1 MFGFLK
7 TVKEAKAARKALTA
21 AFEARGYGPFMTL
34 NNTIHDALVNEAM
47 VTGVEATVDHFH
59 WADRSM
65 GNLEF
70 IEHYKER
77 GKEFRRRRFL
87 RRRARGFRGGMGP

>member
-1 MFGFLK
+1 
-7 TVKEAKAARKALTA
+7 
-21 AFEARGYGPFMTL
+21 MTL

-47 VTGVEATVDHFH
+47 ATGVEATVDHFV

-70 IEHYKER
+70 IEHYKVR
-77 GKEFRRRRFL
+77 AKEFRRRR
-87 RRRARGFRGGMGP
+87 

>member
-1 MFGFLK
+1 M
-7 TVKEAKAARKALTA
+7 
-21 AFEARGYGPFMTL
+21 PFMTL
-34 NNTIHDALVNEAM
+34 SNTIHDASVNEAM
-47 VTGVEATVDHFH
+47 TTGVEATADHFA

-77 GKEFRRRRFL
+77 GKEFRRQRFW
-87 RRRARGFRGGMGP
+87 RRRARGFRDGMGP